1 MASSQNSF
9 ATASSKT
16 GTITKRKRRHGMSLA
31 RRRLVARMRRVAS
44 ALLAGLAV
52 FSALQCVMATVR
64 TQPMLVTTTHVS
76 RGERLQA
83 AHLSTISVPVH
94 SSFAQAPMT
103 PEDVESAIALV
114 DMPAGTLILAS
125 HIRGRP
131 VPPDGSTV
139 IETLLAS
146 HPDGMDAGDTVDV
159 IAGQSC
165 PAIGYADAEP
175 AAADTQPS
183 ADEPAPSPD
192 PPDSTPDQHSTSG
205 QQCVIAS
212 RATVIT
218 VPSDDAPPGVDS
230 KTSIAMRPQEA
241 LALMRLPDGLPVI
254 AARSQTP
261 SAPQPS
267 PVPQTRQPS

>member
-1 MASSQNSF
+1 MASSQSTF
-9 ATASSKT
+9 TTASSKS
-16 GTITKRKRRHGMSLA
+16 GTITKRNHRRTMSLA
-31 RRRLVARMRRVAS
+31 RRRLVAQTRRLAS
-44 ALLAGLAV
+44 ALLVGLAV

-94 SSFAQAPMT
+94 PSFDQAPTT

-146 HPDGMDAGDTVDV
+146 HPDGMDAGDTIDV
-159 IAGQSC
+159 IVGQSC
-165 PAIGYADAEP
+165 PAIGYANAEP
-175 AAADTQPS
+175 TETNDHEAPYPPNETGTQPS
-183 ADEPAPSPD
+183 ASQPAQSSA
-192 PPDSTPDQHSTSG
+192 PPDSTPN

-230 KTSIAMRPQEA
+230 KTSIAMRPEEA
-241 LALMRLPDGLPVI
+241 LALMRLPDDLPVI
-254 AARSQTP
+254 AARHQAS
-261 SAPQPS
+261 
-267 PVPQTRQPS
+267 